1 MVQVGEEFNQFWGAM
16 WGKIFPVDFTFQKQQ
31 QASIT
36 RAQLQTKQMLV
47 YLLAQKLIIVF

>member
-1 MVQVGEEFNQFWGAM
+1 MVQVGEEFQPVLRCYVRQDL
-16 WGKIFPVDFTFQKQQ
+16 PVDFTFQKQQ

-36 RAQLQTKQMLV
+36 RAQLQTQQMLV